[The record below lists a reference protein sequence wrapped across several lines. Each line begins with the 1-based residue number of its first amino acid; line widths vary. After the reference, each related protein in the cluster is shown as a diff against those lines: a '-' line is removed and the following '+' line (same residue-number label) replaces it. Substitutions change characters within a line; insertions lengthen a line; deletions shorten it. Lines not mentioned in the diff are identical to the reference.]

1 MAMNFYKQQ
10 EQARK
15 QEKIMFALF
24 LLLSLL
30 LTMVITKAIDWAF
43 LGKLSLPS
51 LLTIN
56 ILLLATIYSVS
67 FDKVKKLLATGNRL
81 ADSAGGSL
89 LEEVDNS
96 RKTQLRN
103 IIEEM
108 AIAAGVPVP
117 HIYVLKK
124 EPSINAFAVGL
135 KPTDMAI
142 GVTQGC
148 LDYLNRDELQAVMA
162 YEMGQI
168 INGYTRLN
176 TLMYGVLFGLQFL
189 YSFLEKNFLNTMN
202 QIQELKTQQEN
213 KLLPYFGTIITTI
226 ILLPLYIVAY
236 LGHLSAKM
244 IKSIICRE
252 NVFKMDATAVQLSR
266 HPDALAS
273 ALNKSLKP
281 QWKYILFADDF
292 STHLEHLLFTFGNDP
307 VYEFEMLR
315 THPETG
321 QRIQKILPSWQA
333 ILKNNDEPLSYVS
346 DEQTKITH
354 ILGSRDSS
362 AYQTLNDLHIIPTID
377 KNQQM
382 VYDTVATAAALGI
395 IGGLNETALTQTEI
409 KDEAYWRSAAR
420 QPEQASAVVV
430 AMLARHSDNKQACLA
445 IAELFSQ
452 ELHNHIKALLENALP
467 DEQRFA
473 ILAIA
478 LPNLRLNVIG
488 EENINKYKKFLQQI
502 IKADDKMTLFEH
514 CVYAAVSGSLKTS
527 LMAGF
532 LSSIPKDKLK
542 QEIIELLALTAT
554 HCNHGKNAE
563 QAFTVA
569 CVECRLGLM
578 KYNHAIPLGRL
589 SSLLQK
595 LDHLS
600 ITDKKQLLTAL
611 NTIANFDETLD
622 NNEKDW
628 LSTVAIA
635 WGMPSSGSEK

>member
-10 EQARK
+10 EQARR

-382 VYDTVATAAALGI
+382 VYDTVATAAVLGI
-395 IGGLNETALTQTEI
+395 IGGMNETALTQTEI
-409 KDEAYWRSAAR
+409 KDEAYWRNAAR

-473 ILAIA
+473 VLAIA

-554 HCNHGKNAE
+554 HCNHSKNAE

-600 ITDKKQLLTAL
+600 ITDKKELLTAL

-622 NNEKDW
+622 NSEKDW
-628 LSTVAIA
+628 LSAVAIA
-635 WGMPSSGSEK
+635 WGMPTYPNQ

>member
-10 EQARK
+10 EQARR

-382 VYDTVATAAALGI
+382 VYDTVATAAVLGI
-395 IGGLNETALTQTEI
+395 IGGMNETALTQTEI
-409 KDEAYWRSAAR
+409 KDEAYWRNAAR

-452 ELHNHIKALLENALP
+452 ELHKNIKSLLENALP

-532 LSSIPKDKLK
+532 LSSTPKDKLK

-563 QAFTVA
+563 QAFQAA
-569 CVECRLGLM
+569 CNECGLGVCA
-578 KYNHAIPLGRL
+578 YQNNIPLGRL
-589 SSLLQK
+589 SSLLQT
-595 LDHLS
+595 LDRLS
-600 ITDKKQLLTAL
+600 LSDKQQILTAL
-611 NTIANFDETLD
+611 ENIAHFDETLD
-622 NNEKDW
+622 NSEKDW
-628 LSTVAIA
+628 LSAVAIA
-635 WGMPSSGSEK
+635 WGISISGA

>member
-10 EQARK
+10 EQARR

-117 HIYVLKK
+117 RIYVLKK

-382 VYDTVATAAALGI
+382 VYDTVATAAVLGI

-430 AMLARHSDNKQACLA
+430 AMLARHSDNKQACLD

-452 ELHNHIKALLENALP
+452 ELHNNIKNLLEHTLP
-467 DEQRFA
+467 DERRFA
-473 ILAIA
+473 VLAVA
-478 LPNLRLNVIG
+478 LPNLRLNIIG
-488 EENINKYKKFLQQI
+488 EENINKYKHFLQEV
-502 IKADDKMTLFEH
+502 IKSDDKITLFEH
-514 CVYAAVSGSLKTS
+514 CVYAAVSGSLKMS

-532 LSSIPKDKLK
+532 LPPVGKDKLK
-542 QEIIELLALTAT
+542 SEIIELLNLTAQ
-554 HCNHGKNAE
+554 HSNSGHHAE
-563 QAFTVA
+563 KAFQAA
-569 CVECRLGLM
+569 LSECGFAQTAYRD
-578 KYNHAIPLGRL
+578 NIPLGRL
-589 SSLLQK
+589 SSLLHT
-595 LDHLS
+595 LDRLS
-600 ITDKKQLLTAL
+600 AADKQQILTAL
-611 NTIANFDETLD
+611 ENIAHFDEVLS
-622 NNEKDW
+622 NSEKDW
-628 LSTVAIA
+628 LSAVAIA
-635 WGMPSSGSEK
+635 WEV